1 MFGVILAGGSGS
13 RLWPLSREL
22 YPKQLLNLYAEKSLL
37 QSTFERLNKFIPSSN
52 IISVTNT
59 KHHANVKMQLG
70 ELSENSIILAEPV
83 SKNTAPA
90 IALSV
95 KYIIENSDE
104 DETILVVPSDLL
116 IEDNEK
122 FALSIQQAQKV
133 GDNGKIVTFG
143 VKPTYPETGFGY
155 IKFVDGNVVEFNE
168 KPDSETAEKYIQNG
182 NYFWNSGI
190 FMFKVSTIINELEHY
205 CPEISK
211 IIKNMSFSNNSV

>member
-37 QSTFERLNKFIPSSN
+37 QSTFERLNKFIPSAN
-52 IISVTNT
+52 IISVTNS

-70 ELSENSIILAEPV
+70 EFNGNSIVLPEPV

-95 KYIIENSDE
+95 KYIIENSDD

-116 IEDNEK
+116 IEDNP
-122 FALSIQQAQKV
+122 
-133 GDNGKIVTFG
+133 N
-143 VKPTYPETGFGY
+143 
-155 IKFVDGNVVEFNE
+155 N
-168 KPDSETAEKYIQNG
+168 
-182 NYFWNSGI
+182 
-190 FMFKVSTIINELEHY
+190 INELKDFVPVICYDTGYNKE
-205 CPEISK
+205 CVGDK
-211 IIKNMSFSNNSV
+211 ITRCYSWYDIYRKIKDI